1 MNGHRAAPEGGGEG
15 GGARGEGGGARGAR
29 RERRGRQR
37 EGRAEVDRLVEEE
50 RTRYRQRRG
59 W

>member
-1 MNGHRAAPEGGGEG
+1 MKVTELPSKAARPRRAAPAAKAAAP
-15 GGARGEGGGARGAR
+15 GAAASDAAGNAKDA
-29 RERRGRQR
+29 QKWI
-37 EGRAEVDRLVEEE
+37 DFVEEE